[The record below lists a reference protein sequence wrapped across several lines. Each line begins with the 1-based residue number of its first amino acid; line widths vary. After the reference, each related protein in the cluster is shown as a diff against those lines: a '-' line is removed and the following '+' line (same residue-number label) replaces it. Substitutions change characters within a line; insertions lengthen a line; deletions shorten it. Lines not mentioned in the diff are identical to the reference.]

1 MSLDKEAREFNERQ
15 KRYQEQEWQHKHMAG
30 ADHREMMA
38 VLNKIENGLGF
49 LIDALTQWM
58 EDREEQRKADE
69 RRSSYGLY
77 DPQKYRT
84 QRSGGGISGDA
95 VDMPEDRPPYR
106 NPYRNRRPFDQGIQ
120 DGGED
125 PHLK

>member
-1 MSLDKEAREFNERQ
+1 MSLDKEAQEWNESQ
-15 KRYQEQEWQHKHMAG
+15 KRYQEKGWQHKHMAG

-58 EDREEQRKADE
+58 EDREEQRKIDE

-84 QRSGGGISGDA
+84 QRSGGGISGDS
-95 VDMPEDRPPYR
+95 VDMPEDLPPYK
-106 NPYRNRRPFDQGIQ
+106 NPYKNRGPFDQGIQ
-120 DGGED
+120 DGED